1 MKRAREV
8 REQLI
13 GLMERTEVPL
23 IANKDPGDT
32 LPIRKAITA
41 GFFYNTSRLDTAGDG
56 YRTVKHSQTV
66 MIHPSSSLFPK
77 TTKEK
82 DSEGREVLVRDLT
95 FQMPKWVIYYEL
107 VLTTKEVRTQH
118 PDLIPSS

>member
-1 MKRAREV
+1 MKRARDV
-8 REQLI
+8 RDQLT
-13 GLMERTEVPL
+13 GLMERTEVP
-23 IANKDPGDT
+23 IISNKDPTDT

-41 GFFYNTSRLDTAGDG
+41 GFFYNTSRLDRAGDG

-82 DSEGREVLVRDLT
+82 DSDGREIVVRDT
-95 FQMPKWVIYYEL
+95 TIEMPKWVLYYEL
-107 VLTTKEVRTQH
+107 VLTTKEVNHLQ
-118 PDLIPSS
+118 L